1 MVRSKYLS
9 VIIPVYNEE
18 ENVPRL
24 HERIRQVLAKQNFT
38 YEIIYVDD
46 GSRDRTAACLAEI
59 AKSDEHIMLIR
70 FRRNFGQTAAMA
82 AGVAHSTGEIL
93 VFLDGDLQNDPVDIP
108 PLLAKMEE
116 GYDIVSGWRK
126 ERQDAQI
133 SRKLPSSIANAL
145 ISHITGVHL
154 HDYGCTLKAYRYE
167 VFQHFRLYGEM
178 HRFLPAYAALAG
190 ASIAEVPVT
199 HHARTSGVSKYG
211 ISRVFRVVLD
221 LTTLKFLGSF
231 GTRPAHAIGM
241 IGLSSLA
248 LAGGASALALGRQ
261 ITATRASRAQR
272 QLTASRAQIPERQAV
287 TPRASQ
293 DRYWSIALLFSG
305 FGILNI
311 LLGLLAEMVMRT
323 CYESQGKTTY
333 VIREIITKT
342 ANSRKTKNTAA

>member
-1 MVRSKYLS
+1 
-9 VIIPVYNEE
+9 
-18 ENVPRL
+18 
-24 HERIRQVLAKQNFT
+24 
-38 YEIIYVDD
+38 
-46 GSRDRTAACLAEI
+46 
-59 AKSDEHIMLIR
+59 
-70 FRRNFGQTAAMA
+70 
-82 AGVAHSTGEIL
+82 
-93 VFLDGDLQNDPVDIP
+93 
-108 PLLAKMEE
+108 
-116 GYDIVSGWRK
+116 YDIVSGWRK

-199 HHARTSGVSKYG
+199 HHARTFGVSKYG
-211 ISRVFRVVLD
+211 ISRVFRVILD
-221 LTTLKFLGSF
+221 LITLKFLGSF

-248 LAGGASALALGRQ
+248 LAGGTSALALGRQ
-261 ITATRASRAQR
+261 IAAPRAQASER
-272 QLTASRAQIPERQAV
+272 QLTASRAKTPERHVA

-311 LLGLLAEMVMRT
+311 LLGLLAEMVMRA

-342 ANSRKTKNTAA
+342 TSSRKTKNNAA